1 MMTTPRR
8 SFLSLGLAACLWTT
22 VAAGLSASEAL
33 MSPLDDPPS
42 PPHYLP
48 LPGKAVGLV
57 VFDARGVLER
67 EGRYGP
73 ADAACFARGEASYRW
88 FYVPARGGVQGE
100 LQSFGVGEPG
110 GKVQEFD
117 NMVMA
122 TPRSLKPWG
131 VVGPFALVELEVN
144 KGQGS
149 RAEEQF
155 AATSL
160 RVLDG
165 SAQYPIRVAE
175 AIAAVRNRHE
185 AALRARKGLEEEMDK
200 ARRQALNDGRPT
212 GPREQTTWVYAT
224 WLPSREVVRVE
235 LRTEIRDGAY
245 SYARGIEPIGPDN
258 PRSDV
263 APPEKE
269 SPRHPGIRHG
279 TSYGIVLGAV
289 YEISKDGN
297 VGPAQP
303 RTMRS
308 FLQKLPPPGSA
319 APGGAAPPR

>member
-8 SFLSLGLAACLWTT
+8 SFLSLGLAVSLWAT

-33 MSPLDDPPS
+33 VSPLDDPPS
-42 PPHYLP
+42 PPNYQP
-48 LPGKAVGLV
+48 LPGRAVGVV
-57 VFDARGVLER
+57 VFGARDVLAR

-73 ADAACFARGEASYRW
+73 ADVACFARGEASYRW
-88 FYVPARGGVQGE
+88 FYVPAAGGAHGE
-100 LQSFGVGEPG
+100 SQSFAVGEMG
-110 GKVQEFD
+110 GKVQNYD

-122 TPRSLKPWG
+122 TPDTLKPWG
-131 VVGPFALVELEVN
+131 VAGPFALVEIEVN

-149 RAEEQF
+149 PAEEQF

-160 RVLDG
+160 RALDG
-165 SAQYPIRVAE
+165 SVHYRIRVAE
-175 AIAAVRNRHE
+175 AIAAVRNRYE
-185 AALRARKGLEEEMDK
+185 AALRTRKGLEEEMDK
-200 ARRQALNDGRPT
+200 ARRQALKDGRPT

-224 WLPSREVVRVE
+224 WLPDREVVRIE
-235 LRTEIRDGAY
+235 FRTELRDGAY
-245 SYARGIEPIGPDN
+245 SYATGVEPIGPDN

-263 APPEKE
+263 PPPEKE
-269 SPRHPGIRHG
+269 SPHHPGIRHG

-289 YEISKDGN
+289 YEISKDGK

-308 FLQKLPPPGSA
+308 FVQKLPPPGSA
-319 APGGAAPPR
+319 PRGGAAPPR